1 VLKSTKTL
9 IAYDVNNKLKPVEE
23 NEFLLYE
30 VHLLIDAGKF
40 DEAVT
45 LLETQRRFVHSSLRS
60 KISDQIGFH
69 EAYHTIC
76 VQAKNKVLAEQHI
89 RYSSHIQIPAN

>member
-9 IAYDVNNKLKPVEE
+9 IANDVNSKLKPVEE

-40 DEAVT
+40 DEAIA
-45 LLETQRRFVHSSLRS
+45 LLETQHRLAHASLRS

-69 EAYHTIC
+69 EAYHTIG
-76 VQAKNKVLAEQHI
+76 VQAKNKAIAE
-89 RYSSHIQIPAN
+89 